1 MGYFAGNPM
10 QVRSTAYF
18 TVIPDKKNGSCIEL
32 RLNSPLVKFT
42 ITNMADD
49 QVNFTPEDIFSA
61 SFCEKETEKL
71 TVAQLKLSPAS
82 TLKRY

>member
-1 MGYFAGNPM
+1 M

-18 TVIPDKKNGSCIEL
+18 TVIPDKKKTGSCIEL
-32 RLNSPLVKFT
+32 RLNSPLVKFK

-82 TLKRY
+82 TLKR